1 MVSLEMSGEDYDG
14 IPAVADALTEDDL
27 RLWADT
33 KDPSLIPHAI
43 AMLKAASAAASETT
57 GGEDTTGGETTGG
70 GTTGGAPTEPDPD
83 PTEPDPTE
91 PGGTD

>member
-1 MVSLEMSGEDYDG
+1 MKSLTITSEGYDG

-43 AMLKAASAAASETT
+43 AMLKAAGAAASETT
-57 GGEDTTGGETTGG
+57 GG
-70 GTTGGAPTEPDPD
+70 APTD
-83 PTEPDPTE
+83 PTPTE
-91 PGGTD
+91 PGGAD

>member
-1 MVSLEMSGEDYDG
+1 MKSLTITSEGYDG

-43 AMLKAASAAASETT
+43 AMLKAAGAAASETT

-83 PTEPDPTE
+83 PTDPTPTE